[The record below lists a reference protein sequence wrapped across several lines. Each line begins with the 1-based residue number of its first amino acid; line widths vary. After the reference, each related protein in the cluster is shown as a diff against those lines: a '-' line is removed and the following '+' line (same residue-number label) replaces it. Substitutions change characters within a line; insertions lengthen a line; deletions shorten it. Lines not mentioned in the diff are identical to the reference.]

1 MKGQSSR
8 LQSMDPPDDWV
19 NGSWTVD
26 CICGVNFDDGEEM
39 VNCDECGVWVHTRC
53 SRYVKG
59 DDIFVCD
66 KCKGKNERNDCE
78 ETEVAQLL
86 VELPTKTMSME
97 STYVCNGPSQRPFR
111 LWTDIPIEE
120 RVHVHGVPGGDPALF
135 SGLSSLFT
143 PQLWNCTGYVPKKFS
158 FQYREFPC
166 WDEDQRD
173 NTDNEKNEN
182 PADKG
187 AGVLFSLSKDNVLAT
202 PVAALIGMRSKV
214 GDVLCD
220 RNGLLNEKQGVSEDL
235 DKCAE
240 NGVRE
245 RSFLRP
251 LILHSGKCKKEDYS
265 VSKDQPGK
273 IKSTPSDKV
282 TNMKKRIDH
291 TKIVFTSMNGEKQST
306 GRDLKNFSGDGANPR
321 NKIAVRESSSD
332 AYDVVN
338 KNFDRPKYSYELSS
352 DNVSAEIFKN
362 NSVSTV
368 APKEEN
374 GMQVAS
380 AVENSIKIEGDTPPL
395 YAKKDVGNVVMKQG
409 GTALD
414 YSDDGIE
421 GFSKSIVK
429 PSVEGLAST
438 ALEIK
443 DDRIHQDV
451 NCGNSIDSLKSDAK
465 LKIDKQ
471 DDVSGEALNVQASS
485 HADAAELQKCNDRM
499 HESFKVNSGGAVC
512 GSQLDGHKAKE
523 FNRSSEAASSYCL
536 EKPGEQCSN
545 PCEFKQEL
553 DWPEGS
559 PTVHISSLKS
569 QNGSEVGV
577 EKPSKS
583 GGMVLNQ
590 HVLPSEHKTTLCVGI
605 SSPASSTVI
614 ISKPSISN
622 GLTPADPENLEGTAS
637 KHEAVS
643 GSCGSSRKE
652 CSSNDVDR
660 DEERDKMPRR
670 RVKEQPS
677 ASANSLYSV
686 RDLQDPISKRTA
698 MHLKDS
704 VVLSTVKTSVVHN
717 ASDSSGYSESVESH
731 LNHKGST
738 TQNKISGS
746 CLPQRGDKPS
756 QTNFHPPSKVNQRH
770 ATAMYPPATTNP
782 SAVLSDEELAF
793 LLHQELNSS
802 PRVPRVP
809 RLRQPG
815 SSPQLGSPNATIML
829 IKRSSSSRGRDHAS
843 ASRMKNKDALRD
855 TFRSACE
862 PDDDVKRTDEVLS
875 SPEQRRQE
883 TSNSAEASKREENG
897 SQARLNALKKGLLS
911 SYARNTTSSG
921 PSSSM
926 EANDHNNSSIRNSPR
941 NTSDDDMGT
950 VGEGPVHHTLPGL
963 INEIMSKGRRM
974 TYEELCNA
982 VLPHWHNLRKHNGE
996 RYAYS
1001 SHSQAVLDCLRNRH
1015 EWARLVDRGPK
1026 TNSSRKRRK
1035 FDVEESEDSEYG
1047 KGRTVK
1053 ATEGKGLES
1062 QKEEFP
1068 KRKRNTRKRRLAL
1081 QGKGIKD
1088 IRKRRKMEMF
1098 TDDDDVGL
1106 LSDSSDGSMF
1116 SEDEVQDVDE
1126 CSERREASGSDE

>member
-1 MKGQSSR
+1 M
-8 LQSMDPPDDWV
+8 
-19 NGSWTVD
+19 
-26 CICGVNFDDGEEM
+26 
-39 VNCDECGVWVHTRC
+39 
-53 SRYVKG
+53 
-59 DDIFVCD
+59 
-66 KCKGKNERNDCE
+66 
-78 ETEVAQLL
+78 
-86 VELPTKTMSME
+86 
-97 STYVCNGPSQRPFR
+97 
-111 LWTDIPIEE
+111 
-120 RVHVHGVPGGDPALF
+120 
-135 SGLSSLFT
+135 
-143 PQLWNCTGYVPKKFS
+143 
-158 FQYREFPC
+158 
-166 WDEDQRD
+166 
-173 NTDNEKNEN
+173 
-182 PADKG
+182 
-187 AGVLFSLSKDNVLAT
+187 
-202 PVAALIGMRSKV
+202 
-214 GDVLCD
+214 
-220 RNGLLNEKQGVSEDL
+220 
-235 DKCAE
+235 
-240 NGVRE
+240 
-245 RSFLRP
+245 
-251 LILHSGKCKKEDYS
+251 
-265 VSKDQPGK
+265 
-273 IKSTPSDKV
+273 
-282 TNMKKRIDH
+282 
-291 TKIVFTSMNGEKQST
+291 
-306 GRDLKNFSGDGANPR
+306 
-321 NKIAVRESSSD
+321 
-332 AYDVVN
+332 
-338 KNFDRPKYSYELSS
+338 
-352 DNVSAEIFKN
+352 
-362 NSVSTV
+362 
-368 APKEEN
+368 
-374 GMQVAS
+374 
-380 AVENSIKIEGDTPPL
+380 
-395 YAKKDVGNVVMKQG
+395 
-409 GTALD
+409 
-414 YSDDGIE
+414 
-421 GFSKSIVK
+421 K

-536 EKPGEQCSN
+536 EKPDEQCSN

-782 SAVLSDEELAF
+782 SAVLSDEEVLKIFTFF
-793 LLHQELNSS
+793 LLDSGD
-802 PRVPRVP
+802 
-809 RLRQPG
+809 RL
-815 SSPQLGSPNATIML
+815 L
-829 IKRSSSSRGRDHAS
+829 I
-843 ASRMKNKDALRD
+843 
-855 TFRSACE
+855 
-862 PDDDVKRTDEVLS
+862 
-875 SPEQRRQE
+875 
-883 TSNSAEASKREENG
+883 
-897 SQARLNALKKGLLS
+897 
-911 SYARNTTSSG
+911 
-921 PSSSM
+921 
-926 EANDHNNSSIRNSPR
+926 
-941 NTSDDDMGT
+941 
-950 VGEGPVHHTLPGL
+950 
-963 INEIMSKGRRM
+963 
-974 TYEELCNA
+974 
-982 VLPHWHNLRKHNGE
+982 
-996 RYAYS
+996 
-1001 SHSQAVLDCLRNRH
+1001 
-1015 EWARLVDRGPK
+1015 
-1026 TNSSRKRRK
+1026 
-1035 FDVEESEDSEYG
+1035 
-1047 KGRTVK
+1047 
-1053 ATEGKGLES
+1053 
-1062 QKEEFP
+1062 
-1068 KRKRNTRKRRLAL
+1068 
-1081 QGKGIKD
+1081 
-1088 IRKRRKMEMF
+1088 
-1098 TDDDDVGL
+1098 
-1106 LSDSSDGSMF
+1106 
-1116 SEDEVQDVDE
+1116 
-1126 CSERREASGSDE
+1126 